1 MPVKLTDAQRKLL
14 DAKNFAHIATIDD
27 TGAPQVTPVWIEFD
41 GTHVV
46 FNTEEKRAKV
56 KHLKKSP
63 RVAICVSNAEN
74 PYHYIEIRG
83 TVVEMTRE
91 GADEMIDRLAKK
103 YLGQDKYPFNKPGD
117 VRLIVKVAPEKVLGM
132 GEG

>member
-1 MPVKLTDAQRKLL
+1 MPVNLTDAQRKLL
-14 DAKNFAHIATIDD
+14 DDKNFAHLATVDES
-27 TGAPQVTPVWIEFD
+27 GAPQVTPVWIEYD
-41 GTHVV
+41 GTHVR

-56 KHLKKSP
+56 KHMKKNP
-63 RVAICVSNAEN
+63 RVALSVANAEN

-83 TVVEMTRE
+83 TVVETTTE

-117 VRLIVKVAPEKVLGM
+117 VRLIVKILPDKVLGIG
-132 GEG
+132 GE